1 MQKFKN
7 ILFVI
12 VSTLVLA
19 NCGGGG
25 GGGSEPAPVPT
36 PPPAPTASI
45 SANPTTLWVNES
57 VTLTWSSTNA
67 TGCSAGGE
75 WKMSII
81 RPIGR
86 RFLCHSITKDGE
98 HSPIASLAHF
108 DINRPSS
115 NSCNHS

>member
-19 NCGGGG
+19 NCSGGG

-36 PPPAPTASI
+36 LLQHLRPI

-75 WKMSII
+75 WSGDKDPS
-81 RPIGR
+81 GEEE
-86 RFLCHSITKDGE
+86 CHSYQRWRTN
-98 HSPIASLAHF
+98 L
-108 DINRPSS
+108 
-115 NSCNHS
+115 